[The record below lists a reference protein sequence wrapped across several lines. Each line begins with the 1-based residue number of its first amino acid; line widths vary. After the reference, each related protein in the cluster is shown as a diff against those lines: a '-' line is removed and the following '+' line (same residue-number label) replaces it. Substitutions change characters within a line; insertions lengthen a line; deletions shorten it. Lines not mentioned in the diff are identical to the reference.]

1 MQKSNPYQGNVV
13 KAREVLDGLRRKLSL
28 CEVKGENA
36 EAEKVK
42 DMIARA
48 EEWVVEDA

>member
-1 MQKSNPYQGNVV
+1 MNNSYANIV
-13 KAREVLDGLRRKLSL
+13 KAREVLEGLRRKLSL
-28 CEVKGENA
+28 CEVKGEHA

-48 EEWVVEDA
+48 EEWVVNDNGR